1 MSLVPSFFKR
11 KKLALPPPATPAPQ
25 KRSVGGVKRIRQI
38 PYDAALVKSSGK
50 LMQRMYE
57 AALTTNL
64 NSDQPISL
72 TSSNAEILTSQIAVR
87 SRART
92 TERNNPYGAA
102 MIIEQM
108 RNVCGPDPFPLEM
121 KVGNE
126 DTNGKFTAETDTN
139 KRIQDAWEA
148 AGLAKNCCPSGTIS
162 RRQMYWTAIA
172 SIFRDGGALFRIWGP
187 LNDIP
192 KEFLKLPPDQR
203 YPDTDTRCAI
213 EPIEIDRLDQ
223 NWARPKTPAGN
234 NNEIQFGIEYNHW
247 KRRINYHILTR
258 HPGDIFSGNWNVP
271 KFREAVPARDIICID
286 NIHTRAEQ
294 LVGISSMAPVIR
306 LLHQLE
312 QFDIAHV
319 TAAMTACCKSIWI
332 EKAIPSAPD
341 WTPDVLKEFDA
352 GGNNGEGGDG
362 GNAGWEG
369 DGWGGGQ
376 GQPFVNTTP
385 GEMNL
390 LPWGNKVVA
399 LEPRFPMES
408 ATPFKKDILRAVAS
422 ACGVWYN
429 QLAQD
434 MESVNFASGR
444 LGENASRDIARMYQE
459 HMIDMLV
466 RPHFETWLRY
476 AMISPVL
483 GDLPMARYEEFCK
496 AAVFHGRRWE
506 YTNPM
511 QDVQADI
518 LSVEAGL
525 NSRSRIIS
533 ESPRGGDAE
542 EVNREQ
548 QADRESDK
556 KHGLDFSAADVTKP
570 TIGKGMPGED
580 KQNPFDAAAHGQ
592 GVDADTPQGATQLDA
607 KPAKG
612 KSVDLDRLERLA
624 GVFERL
630 NRASDPYGDHDTL
643 ASRAEKAEK
652 RCQELQM
659 RLAAVASESAPQP
672 SAPPILSPSKRN
684 GNGHVEGAIRQ

>member
-1 MSLVPSFFKR
+1 MKWPNFFRSKTAPSPVAAQVP
-11 KKLALPPPATPAPQ
+11 LASTN
-25 KRSVGGVKRIRQI
+25 VGGVRRIRQL
-38 PYDAALVKSSGK
+38 PPDAQIAKTSGR

-72 TSSNAEILTSQIAVR
+72 TSSNAEILTSTIAVR

-102 MIIEQM
+102 MVMDWM
-108 RNVCGPDPFPLEM
+108 RNICGPDPFPLEM

-126 DTNGKFTAETDTN
+126 DVNGKFTAETDTN
-139 KRIQDAWEA
+139 KRIQDAWEE
-148 AGLAKNCCPSGTIS
+148 AGKPENCTPSGTIS

-172 SIFRDGGALFRIWGP
+172 SVCRDGGAIFRRWGP

-192 KEFLKLPPDQR
+192 EEFLKLPADQR
-203 YPDTDTRCAI
+203 YPATDTKFAL

-234 NNEIQFGIEYNHW
+234 KNEIQFGIEYNHW
-247 KRRINYHILTR
+247 RRPINYHILTR
-258 HPGDIFSGNWNVP
+258 HPGDIFGANWNVP
-271 KFREAVPARDIICID
+271 KYREAVPARDIIAIY
-286 NIHTRAEQ
+286 NIQTRPEQ
-294 LVGISSMAPVIR
+294 LVGISLMAPVIR

-319 TAAMTACCKSIWI
+319 TAALTACCKSIWI

-341 WTPDVLKEFDA
+341 WTPDVLKEFD
-352 GGNNGEGGDG
+352 GGGNGEGSEDG
-362 GNAGWEG
+362 NTGWAG

-376 GQPFVNTTP
+376 GQPYVNTTP

-422 ACGVWYN
+422 ASAVWYN

-444 LGENASRDIARMYQE
+444 LGENSSRDIARMYQE
-459 HMIDMLV
+459 HMIDMLA

-476 AMISPVL
+476 AMMSPVL
-483 GDLPMARYEEFCK
+483 GDLPMARYKEFCK
-496 AAVFHGRRWE
+496 AGVFHGRRWE

-518 LSVEAGL
+518 LAVEAGL

-556 KHGLDFSAADVTKP
+556 KHGLDFSSADVSKP
-570 TIGKGMPGED
+570 TVEKGLPGQVD
-580 KQNPFDAAAHGQ
+580 VNPLAKGDPAPAD
-592 GVDADTPQGATQLDA
+592 GVHISHNGTTEIPPGG
-607 KPAKG
+607 AKG

-643 ASRAEKAEK
+643 EQRAAKAEK
-652 RCQELQM
+652 MCQELQAK
-659 RLAAVASESAPQP
+659 LASAAGEYPVRQESIPTP
-672 SAPPILSPSKRN
+672 VSHSKRN
-684 GNGHVEGAIRQ
+684 GNGHLEATRR